1 MKCDRCGVTHQC
13 SRCGFDHKTSKHE
26 EEYVK
31 CDRCGGVTV
40 FIHKQDWQKSECLEC
55 GFEELIKDER

>member
-1 MKCDRCGVTHQC
+1 M
-13 SRCGFDHKTSKHE
+13 
-26 EEYVK
+26 K